1 MTSTVPKECHIVYL
15 KAGFAMEAM
24 NAVTVAM
31 KKLICVVKNCNQG
44 FNNVDLIFLNV
55 MNHLFQRI
63 GHVVKDNLGAGKLIQ
78 NALRIHKCAMDTK
91 IALTEAMRVKAY
103 AVRISGSLFI
113 NQHSYRSPLLVRL
126 LQSPDVQIQRYRI
139 SKGPKILQKLH

>member
-1 MTSTVPKECHIVYL
+1 MTSTVPKEYHIVYL
-15 KAGFAMEAM
+15 KTGFAMEAM
-24 NAVTVAM
+24 NAVIVAM
-31 KKLICVVKNCNQG
+31 KKLTCAVKNRNQR
-44 FNNVDLIFLNV
+44 FNNFDLIFLV
-55 MNHLFQRI
+55 VTNHLFQRI
-63 GHVVKDNLGAGKLIQ
+63 GHVVKDNLRAGKLIP
-78 NALRIHKCAMDTK
+78 NALRIHKSAMDTK

-139 SKGPKILQKLH
+139 SKGPQILPKLH